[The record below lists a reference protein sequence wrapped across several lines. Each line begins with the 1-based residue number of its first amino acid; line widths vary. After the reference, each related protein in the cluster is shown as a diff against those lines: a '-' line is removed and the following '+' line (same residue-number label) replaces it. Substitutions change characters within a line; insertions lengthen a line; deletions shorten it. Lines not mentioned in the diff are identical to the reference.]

1 MDSLLTNVPWLSV
14 VISTVVTFIVGWLWY
29 SPMLF
34 AKPWMKLIGITE
46 PKKDNMAPAMISQLV
61 ATFLL
66 AWLVAVL
73 LAVASFQV
81 VVVLALAVA
90 VLIKANGYWSDKGK
104 SAIVVES
111 GYALVMVLVIALV
124 QKMMM

>member
-34 AKPWMKLIGITE
+34 AKPWMKGIGITE